1 MKNEPDRNIFISL
14 IEIIGSVGDKRLK
27 ANKKKNRSREDDV

>member
-1 MKNEPDRNIFISL
+1 MKNEPDRNILVSL

-27 ANKKKNRSREDDV
+27 ANKKNRSREDDV

>member
-1 MKNEPDRNIFISL
+1 MKNEPDRNILVSL

-27 ANKKKNRSREDDV
+27 ASKKNKSQENDV